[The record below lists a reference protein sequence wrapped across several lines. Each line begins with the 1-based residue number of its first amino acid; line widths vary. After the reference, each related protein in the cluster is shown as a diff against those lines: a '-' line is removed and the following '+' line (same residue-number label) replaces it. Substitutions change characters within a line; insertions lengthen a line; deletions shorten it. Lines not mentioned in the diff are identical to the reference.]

1 MKGYYQKEF
10 PSVQILRGWN
20 PQEPTTLATTHPI
33 QTDPATGEPETI
45 ASGMVISL
53 NADGT
58 AWTRGVE
65 GTDDAQIN
73 SVAIAQDGSDLWD
86 VLDADA
92 QWGTDDDQ
100 VAGSLVGLSCT
111 GKFRIATPYFAKFK
125 STGDAYIYKA
135 GTPITFCKS
144 SETVKTLVPA
154 AGGAL
159 AVDVIKDPKGYIRP
173 AEANETVIGIVSET
187 HSGMNRE
194 DSGINGNVA
203 ISAKALQKSIGKAID
218 SEAKWYNS
226 YYVVFDTNLS
236 PSNK

>member
-1 MKGYYQKEF
+1 MKGYYQKTF

-33 QTDPATGEPETI
+33 QIDSATGEPEVI

-53 NADGT
+53 NSDGT

-65 GTDDAQIN
+65 GDTAAQIN

-92 QWGTDDDQ
+92 QWGVEDDQ
-100 VAGSLVGLSCT
+100 VVGSLVGLSCT
-111 GKFRIATPYFAKFK
+111 GKFRIATPYFAKFDE
-125 STGDAYIYKA
+125 SGNAYLYKA

-144 SETVKTLVPA
+144 SDTVKTLAP
-154 AGGAL
+154 AGGGTL
-159 AVDVIKDPKGYIRP
+159 AVEAIENPTGYIRP
-173 AEANETVIGIVSET
+173 AKASEVVIGIVSET

-218 SEAKWYNS
+218 SEAVWYNS
-226 YYVVFDTNLS
+226 YYVVFDTNLA